1 MTNCEKSASIEPCPC
16 LTEGPK
22 WHESRTGHHRL
33 DSHYGEVH
41 VCKCSLCGARWLHY
55 FYEHEAFT
63 NSQRY
68 YAGFLGNEV
77 EPEPDEAVN
86 VINRLNPRFY
96 QRADG
101 KGWRPMPGAGRAG
114 F

>member
-1 MTNCEKSASIEPCPC
+1 MTEIEKSASNDPCPC

-22 WHESRTGHHRL
+22 WNEPSTGHYRS
-33 DSHYGEVH
+33 DRHYGEVY
-41 VCKCSLCGARWLHY
+41 VGKCSRCSTRWLHY

-68 YAGFLGNEV
+68 YAGFLGDQA

-96 QRADG
+96 KRADG
-101 KGWRPMPGAGRAG
+101 KGWRPMPGEGHAG